1 MCDDAVHLLSL
12 CATEKRKILVQYN
25 LSKVFI
31 KALIALLVEYQSYSS
46 SANLLQFWW
55 VIALI
60 SFITKKCPNHSFR
73 ELSRE
78 YNKTAWLQSSHL
90 KWPMVPQSR
99 DRAGLWQT
107 RSRAVLAGE
116 VRALS
121 LQPADCWDEWWV
133 SAARRDERTPATWQ
147 EKRRVPQNLQCCH
160 FQWFQLGS
168 WLCHARESIYRP
180 SHHFDY
186 FWSAFPV
193 KFLKRIFHG
202 MGKR

>member
-1 MCDDAVHLLSL
+1 MNSGAGKKEGWQGLGIVLWCVCGEVTGLVLLPGDFSSCMAPLMCDDAVHLPSL

-99 DRAGLWQT
+99 DRAG
-107 RSRAVLAGE
+107 ALANQEQGS
-116 VRALS
+116 VGWGSKSAIA
-121 LQPADCWDEWWV
+121 PAC
-133 SAARRDERTPATWQ
+133 
-147 EKRRVPQNLQCCH
+147 
-160 FQWFQLGS
+160 
-168 WLCHARESIYRP
+168 
-180 SHHFDY
+180 
-186 FWSAFPV
+186 
-193 KFLKRIFHG
+193 
-202 MGKR
+202 